1 MGCSTQLV
9 KKIGSVLYVQE
20 HFPQITPAINIY
32 TAYLYDNKEVHIL
45 SSAKKKKKIQV
56 SLLFFIIFLSHKTR
70 KFKVVYLCN
79 PLLNVYLEKKI
90 KMKSLCPI
98 GNVKWLQINK

>member
-45 SSAKKKKKIQV
+45 SSAKKKNPSFSSFFYHFSKSQDKKIQSSLFVQSSVKCLFRKKNKNEV
-56 SLLFFIIFLSHKTR
+56 SMSYRECQMVT
-70 KFKVVYLCN
+70 N
-79 PLLNVYLEKKI
+79 
-90 KMKSLCPI
+90 
-98 GNVKWLQINK
+98 Q

>member
-1 MGCSTQLV
+1 MSCSTQLV

-45 SSAKKKKKIQV
+45 SSANKKKIQV
-56 SLLFFIIFLSHKTR
+56 SLLFFFFIIFLSQKTR
-70 KFKVVYLCN
+70 KFKVFYLCN
-79 PLLNVYLEKKI
+79 PLLNVYLEEKNEVS
-90 KMKSLCPI
+90 MSYRECQLVTNP
-98 GNVKWLQINK
+98 